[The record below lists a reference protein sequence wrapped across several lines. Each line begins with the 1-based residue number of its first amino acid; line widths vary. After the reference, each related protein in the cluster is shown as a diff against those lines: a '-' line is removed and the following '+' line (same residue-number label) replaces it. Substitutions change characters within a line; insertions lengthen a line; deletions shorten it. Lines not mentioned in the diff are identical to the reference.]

1 MLILENNL
9 ILMLEYQEI
18 SLSLRGTSYMSHKFI
33 KERTG
38 TLRPV
43 EPCRH
48 QIANIQQPHRNHQ
61 PWMPIRWID
70 H

>member
-1 MLILENNL
+1 
-9 ILMLEYQEI
+9 MLEYQEI

-48 QIANIQQPHRNHQ
+48 QIADIQQPHRNHQ
-61 PWMPIRWID
+61 PRMPIR
-70 H
+70 

>member
-1 MLILENNL
+1 
-9 ILMLEYQEI
+9 MLEYQEI

-38 TLRPV
+38 TLRPI
-43 EPCRH
+43 ESCRH
-48 QIANIQQPHRNHQ
+48 QIADIQQPHRNHQ
-61 PWMPIRWID
+61 PRMPIRWIN